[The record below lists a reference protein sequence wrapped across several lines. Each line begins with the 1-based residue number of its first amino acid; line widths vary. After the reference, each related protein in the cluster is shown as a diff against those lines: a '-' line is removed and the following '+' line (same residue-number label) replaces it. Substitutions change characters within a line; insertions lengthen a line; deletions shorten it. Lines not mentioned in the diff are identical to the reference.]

1 MSGCDME
8 SIQEATENLLLR
20 YITGIDRHLIYYS
33 HEAIAVRKGHYSPSS
48 WSHLRVFVLSRYF
61 FQVVPRCRL
70 SGYLSTVQITL
81 MYRPDVYNIVTKTQ
95 EKQETQ
101 NAQT

>member
-33 HEAIAVRKGHYSPSS
+33 HEAIAVRKG
-48 WSHLRVFVLSRYF
+48 R
-61 FQVVPRCRL
+61 
-70 SGYLSTVQITL
+70 
-81 MYRPDVYNIVTKTQ
+81 
-95 EKQETQ
+95 
-101 NAQT
+101 